1 MPHYSGDP
9 GSKFYTWVSDQYGH
23 FHILPMGATE
33 DEAVYVLDGL
43 YGHESQIEIDEH
55 YVDTGGASDHVFSL
69 FTLGGKRVAPRLRD
83 LKDWR
88 LHSFEG
94 ADAYPTIKHHIG
106 DRIDAAAIREGWD
119 EALRAGVSIVDRLVV
134 PSTLLKKLAALPKTN
149 TLSRA
154 LREIGRVER
163 TLFMT
168 EWYSSPQL
176 RNRCR
181 AGLNKGEA
189 GNKLTRAVFFHERG
203 EIRDGSFES
212 QAFRASGL
220 NLVVCAIIL
229 WNTVYLSRVVESLR
243 AEGHDLPD
251 HIIRHVSPQI
261 WEHINLT
268 GIYDWRG
275 EAHPKGTF
283 RPLRIIKGKLAA
295 AA

>member
-1 MPHYSGDP
+1 
-9 GSKFYTWVSDQYGH
+9 
-23 FHILPMGATE
+23 
-33 DEAVYVLDGL
+33 
-43 YGHESQIEIDEH
+43 
-55 YVDTGGASDHVFSL
+55 
-69 FTLGGKRVAPRLRD
+69 
-83 LKDWR
+83 
-88 LHSFEG
+88 
-94 ADAYPTIKHHIG
+94 
-106 DRIDAAAIREGWD
+106 
-119 EALRAGVSIVDRLVV
+119 
-134 PSTLLKKLAALPKTN
+134 
-149 TLSRA
+149 
-154 LREIGRVER
+154 
-163 TLFMT
+163 MT
-168 EWYSSPQL
+168 AWYSSPQL
-176 RNRCR
+176 RGRCR

-251 HIIRHVSPQI
+251 DIIRHVSPQI

-275 EAHPKGTF
+275 KAHPKGTF
-283 RPLRIIKGKLAA
+283 RPLRITKEKFAA

>member
-1 MPHYSGDP
+1 MFAGRYNYSGDP

-43 YGHESQIEIDEH
+43 YGHESRIDIDEH

-69 FTLGGKRVAPRLRD
+69 FTLGGKRVAPQLRD

-88 LHSFEG
+88 LHGFEG

-154 LREIGRVER
+154 LREIGRIER

-176 RNRCR
+176 RDCCR

-189 GNKLTRAVFFHERG
+189 GSDHGGEVFL
-203 EIRDGSFES
+203 ES
-212 QAFRASGL
+212 GGA
-220 NLVVCAIIL
+220 
-229 WNTVYLSRVVESLR
+229 
-243 AEGHDLPD
+243 D
-251 HIIRHVSPQI
+251 
-261 WEHINLT
+261 
-268 GIYDWRG
+268 
-275 EAHPKGTF
+275 
-283 RPLRIIKGKLAA
+283 AA
-295 AA
+295 ACSQFGEWPGLLAVREGWVMR